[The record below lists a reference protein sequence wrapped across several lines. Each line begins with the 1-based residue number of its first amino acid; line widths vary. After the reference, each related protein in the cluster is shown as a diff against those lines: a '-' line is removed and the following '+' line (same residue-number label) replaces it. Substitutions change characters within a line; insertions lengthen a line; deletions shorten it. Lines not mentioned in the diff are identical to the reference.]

1 MKDYHGGYTAGLKEM
16 MEVVIRNETR
26 EFIRNVSVNG
36 LVN

>member
-1 MKDYHGGYTAGLKEM
+1 MKDYHRGYTARLKEM